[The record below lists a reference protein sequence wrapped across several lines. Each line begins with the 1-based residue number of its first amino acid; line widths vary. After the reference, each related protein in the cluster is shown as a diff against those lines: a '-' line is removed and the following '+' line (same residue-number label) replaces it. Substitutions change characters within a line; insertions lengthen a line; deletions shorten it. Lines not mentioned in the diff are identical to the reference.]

1 MDQIIKDLK
10 EENDGIQ
17 IEIKAMQ
24 TQNKA
29 TIADLKSQNDNVQF
43 AKEKLQYDNL
53 MMRNENSMLTEKIA
67 KKGTLVGS
75 RVPMKLSSATYR
87 TLSCMVLGTISD
99 CENVQFAKEK
109 LQNALLRF
117 ERDPGGIQGP

>member
-53 MMRNENSMLTEKIA
+53 MMRNENEKLRNENSMLTEKI
-67 KKGTLVGS
+67 T
-75 RVPMKLSSATYR
+75 KLS
-87 TLSCMVLGTISD
+87 
-99 CENVQFAKEK
+99 KEK
-109 LQNALLRF
+109 EEYDTLHFANEAVIEELKTKNLKLTKASEKCKLRS
-117 ERDPGGIQGP
+117 

>member
-53 MMRNENSMLTEKIA
+53 MMRNENEKLRNENSMLTEKIA

-99 CENVQFAKEK
+99 C
-109 LQNALLRF
+109 
-117 ERDPGGIQGP
+117 